1 MKPDTVVC
9 PDDSA
14 GLSEAAAAAAVV
26 ALHSQ
31 RQLTCLKPLAPD
43 DYNWQRYSY
52 ALQTGTVM
60 MHRSA
65 TYNSLISSFHCE

>member
-1 MKPDTVVC
+1 MKPVTVVC
-9 PDDSA
+9 PDASA

-31 RQLTCLKPLAPD
+31 RQLTRLKPLAPD
-43 DYNWQRYSY
+43 DYNWQRYSR
-52 ALQTGTVM
+52 ASQTGTDT

-65 TYNSLISSFHCE
+65 TCDSLISGFHC